1 MDRQMLIRKLQD
13 GTMCSALG
21 FGCSAVM
28 GRASRKKSLEAMG
41 LAFDAGVNLFD
52 TARSYGYG
60 DSEAVLGEFSKG
72 RRNQILISTKFGI
85 RPSQRQTWK
94 RALRPAARL
103 LLKAVP
109 QARGA
114 VRARAGSQLERGE
127 YTAETMRKSLEES
140 LVQLRTDYVD
150 FFFLHEIQRDA
161 MAQGGVQDELFSELE
176 KLREQGKVRWI
187 GVSSSFDAVAAS
199 IELRPEVN
207 ALQMPANFLSFAH
220 AQNVACHA
228 KGRVFIGNHLF
239 GGADGQELAKQKFEI
254 LAQNETLPPGLRE
267 KLKSCADSPMIV
279 PALMDLAL
287 RGLHAQAVLTSMIQ
301 PEHISINIAAVEN
314 PVFSDVELEAL
325 AGVMAR
331 ELRLC

>member
-1 MDRQMLIRKLQD
+1 MLIRKLQD
-13 GTMCSALG
+13 GTPCSALG

-28 GRASRKKSLEAMG
+28 GRASRKKSLEAMS

-72 RRNQILISTKFGI
+72 RREQILISTKFGM

-109 QARGA
+109 RARGA

-140 LVQLRTDYVD
+140 LLQLRTDYVD
-150 FFFLHEIQRDA
+150 FFFLHEIHADA
-161 MAQGGVQDELFSELE
+161 MARGEVQDELFSALD

-187 GVSSSFDAVAAS
+187 GVSSSFNAVAAS
-199 IELRPEVN
+199 IELRPELN
-207 ALQMPANFLSFAH
+207 SFQMPANFLTFAD
-220 AQNVACHA
+220 AEKAASQTG
-228 KGRVFIGNHLF
+228 GRVFIGNHLF
-239 GGADGQELAKQKFEI
+239 GGTDGQELAKQKFES
-254 LAQNETLPPGLRE
+254 LAQDETLPPGLRE

-301 PEHISINIAAVEN
+301 PKHISINVAAVGT
-314 PVFSDVELEAL
+314 PVFSDHELEAL
-325 AGVMAR
+325 GGAMRVGTA
-331 ELRLC
+331 